1 MFKQQICWLLHYCL
15 LAGMA
20 LLTHILVVLA
30 FARQTW
36 ILRLCAAPYGF
47 RNRPLQQT
55 PITLRF
61 LHFFWPRFR
70 VIVLILTYKNY
81 LFVIT
86 VC

>member
-1 MFKQQICWLLHYCL
+1 
-15 LAGMA
+15 MA
-20 LLTHILVVLA
+20 LLIPVVLAFAHILVVLA